1 MKKLLAE
8 CFENV
13 EGEHAGVGHPDWWSR
28 GSNASFLNAAA
39 INVIYSEMS
48 KALNKIAIGQSAAI
62 EI

>member
-1 MKKLLAE
+1 MEKLLTD

-13 EGEHAGVGHPDWWSR
+13 EGEHAGVGHPDWWAR

-48 KALNKIAIGQSAAI
+48 KALNKISMSNGATI